1 MNVIISPLVWVIF
14 LLTSLKIAEGLLASF
29 VLVVILVS
37 VFSLFLIFKRLLRTF
52 IVFNEIIDKSICR
65 YWFFASWHFLWVS
78 TFPKGSHSKKLI
90 FQSKLKFIAKNFPFL
105 DTFVKF
111 LLVDFPQSSSIE
123 IQFRRVV
130 ISSSVI
136 FDTRVWLLTNWS
148 IISVSESVSKAL
160 FSQMALFFLR
170 NHQILLA
177 F

>member
-29 VLVVILVS
+29 VLVIILVS
-37 VFSLFLIFKRLLRTF
+37 VFSLFLIFKRLSKTF
-52 IVFNEIIDKSICR
+52 IVFNEIIDKSTGR

-160 FSQMALFFLR
+160 FCQMALFFLR